1 MLEIYVDAD
10 ACPVKT
16 EIMRVADRHGL
27 PVHMVSNQWLRLDDH
42 PRVNRVI
49 VGDGLD
55 AADDWIAERVGDGDI
70 AITADIPL
78 AARCLDAGASVIG
91 PTGKPFTE
99 QSIGMARAM
108 RDLMAHLRDTGEVTG
123 GGPAF
128 SKQDRSRFLSA
139 LEDTIQALQRR

>member
-1 MLEIYVDAD
+1 MLEIYEDAD